1 MEDITRLNGMPHQ
14 TYEEYSK
21 DLLNGAASSDDDEF
35 MKYLK
40 TDNSDF
46 DDSST
51 ALPEFD
57 YATSLTSKDVPKH
70 ESMFGQDKMETYDQ
84 IQKQMQIIQTIL
96 PKIKD
101 AGKRAGLIKHFAPK
115 MEHAMDSLEV
125 KIKTESEKT
134 NEPVKKVA

>member
-1 MEDITRLNGMPHQ
+1 MKSTQKIYSTETRESPGV
-14 TYEEYSK
+14 
-21 DLLNGAASSDDDEF
+21 DSSNDDEF

-57 YATSLTSKDVPKH
+57 YATSLSSKDVPKH

-84 IQKQMQIIQTIL
+84 NQK
-96 PKIKD
+96 
-101 AGKRAGLIKHFAPK
+101 
-115 MEHAMDSLEV
+115 
-125 KIKTESEKT
+125 
-134 NEPVKKVA
+134 